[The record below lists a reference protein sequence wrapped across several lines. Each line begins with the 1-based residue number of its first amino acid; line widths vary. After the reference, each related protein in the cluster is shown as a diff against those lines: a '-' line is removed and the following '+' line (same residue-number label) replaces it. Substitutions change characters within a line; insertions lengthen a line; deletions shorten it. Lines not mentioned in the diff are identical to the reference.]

1 MYLKN
6 LTIDLS
12 LLILLSFF
20 KIALKVRNY
29 FVIFKN
35 KIKPPLKY
43 VPGKIKPNL
52 LGRANLSVP
61 AGIPS
66 ERRRTLQRG
75 MISRVV
81 QEDSWKSKL
90 RLWSQ
95 KGNQNRRPRNKAL
108 EIPRQQLIDRNGKY
122 EFSRRFHS
130 IQTVYRILNL
140 ILLSPLQFSIS
151 AINDT
156 ESKGQWEPLAPT
168 KEAQVSR
175 LSPPFFLF
183 LFLFFSIL
191 SLSFALL
198 PFHSSRNVW
207 LFVSCLCCLQV
218 IIGRSFYRNLIGHN
232 DIK

>member
-1 MYLKN
+1 MYLKD

-12 LLILLSFF
+12 LLILLSCF

-43 VPGKIKPNL
+43 VPGKIKPNFH
-52 LGRANLSVP
+52 GRANLSVP
-61 AGIPS
+61 ARIPS

-81 QEDSWKSKL
+81 QQDSWKSKL

-175 LSPPFFLF
+175 LSPPFFFVPFPF
-183 LFLFFSIL
+183 LFYSQSLVCVASFPFISQCLVICVLLMLFASYYRPF
-191 SLSFALL
+191 FL
-198 PFHSSRNVW
+198 PKFDWAQWH
-207 LFVSCLCCLQV
+207 
-218 IIGRSFYRNLIGHN
+218 
-232 DIK
+232 